1 MNQTPPL
8 GRWLRLAAGYA
19 GMVFGAG
26 FVLGTVRVLAIAPRI
41 GARAAELLELPAML
55 GVCFLASGWV
65 NRRLAGDVPARPR
78 LGIGALALA
87 LLLTA
92 EVATG
97 IALRGG
103 SVRDALVNPDPVSG
117 ALYYLSL
124 AIFAVLPAVRAPR
137 STADRH

>member
-1 MNQTPPL
+1 
-8 GRWLRLAAGYA
+8 
-19 GMVFGAG
+19 MVFGAG
-26 FVLGTVRVLAIAPRI
+26 FVLGTVRVLATAPRI
-41 GARAAELLELPAML
+41 GARTAELLELPAML

-65 NRRLAGDVPARPR
+65 NRRLAGDVAVLPR

-87 LLLTA
+87 LLLAA

-97 IALRGG
+97 IALRGV

-124 AIFAVLPAVRAPR
+124 AIFAALPALRAPR
-137 STADRH
+137 STVGRR